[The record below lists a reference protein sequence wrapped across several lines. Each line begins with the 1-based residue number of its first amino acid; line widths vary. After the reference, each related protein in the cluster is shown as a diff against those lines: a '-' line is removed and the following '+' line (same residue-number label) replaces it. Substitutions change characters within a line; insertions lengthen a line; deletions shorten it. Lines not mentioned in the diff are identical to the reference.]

1 MLADRLPKDSLT
13 FIERFGS
20 RELARVYL
28 SQERWPAG
36 FCCRVS
42 IPRPDRAQEFL
53 CSVIWQPALGTVSFA
68 RL

>member
-20 RELARVYL
+20 RERARAYL

-42 IPRPDRAQEFL
+42 IPRPPT
-53 CSVIWQPALGTVSFA
+53 CSHKNFCVM
-68 RL
+68 